1 VSGRRV
7 RLSASARV
15 LIAMTGML
23 ATAIALLVLIAYVVT
38 TRTLMSSLDE
48 TLLRESQ
55 AYSAAMQGAPEG
67 DPLVTATRSYLG
79 GRTGGETGGL
89 SPILLVRF
97 NGGRVISNSETRI
110 ENAAGS
116 PPTSTTEPT
125 YVTVTLEGESYRVLA
140 TPLLALGEQVG
151 LFEAALSMGPVQRTA
166 SGIASTLSAAG
177 LLALAIMLPLA
188 YLGTR
193 RALSPLTRMAG
204 DAAVISHLAPGRRI
218 EYDGPRDELGS
229 LAESLNGMLVRLENS
244 FDDQRRFVADASH
257 ELRTP
262 VAVIRGNIELLRSDT
277 ASGEEADES
286 LLMIENEAVRM
297 TRLLDEMLAL
307 ARLEDPNRLQPQPLE
322 AGTTVDE
329 VVGRARLLGDRRIVR
344 EGDCGVWVEGD
355 PDLLEQA
362 LMNLLKNAIAHTRA
376 GGLIVVECVAD
387 ATSARISVTDDG
399 PGIPEADLGR
409 VFDRF
414 YRAQGGRRDDATGGA
429 GLGLAIVER
438 LVELH
443 GGTVSAS
450 NVEPHGARLTIELP
464 RIAEPPL

>member
-15 LIAMTGML
+15 LFAMTGML
-23 ATAIALLVLIAYVVT
+23 ATAIALLVVISYVVT

-67 DPLVTATRSYLG
+67 DALVDSTRSYLG

-97 NGGRVISNSETRI
+97 NNGRVISNSETLI
-110 ENAAGS
+110 ENAVGS
-116 PPTSTTEPT
+116 PPTSTAEPT
-125 YVTVTLEGESYRVLA
+125 YATVTLDGESYRLLA
-140 TPLLALGEQVG
+140 TPLLSLGEQVG
-151 LFEAALSMGPVQRTA
+151 LFEAALSMGPVQLTA
-166 SGIASTLSAAG
+166 SGIATTLSAAG
-177 LLALAIMLPLA
+177 LIALAIMLPLA

-193 RALSPLTRMAG
+193 RALSPLTRMAA
-204 DAAVISHLAPGRRI
+204 DAAVISHAKPGRRI

-229 LAESLNGMLVRLENS
+229 LSESLNSMLVRLENS

-262 VAVIRGNIELLRSDT
+262 VAVIRGNVELLRSDT
-277 ASGEEADES
+277 ASGEEAGES
-286 LLMIENEAVRM
+286 LAMIENEAVRM

-307 ARLEDPNRLQPQPLE
+307 ARLEDPSRLQLQPLE
-322 AGTTVDE
+322 VGTSVDE
-329 VVGRARLLGDRRIVR
+329 VVARARLLGDRRVVR
-344 EGDCGVWVEGD
+344 EGDCDVWVSGD
-355 PDLLEQA
+355 PDLLDQA
-362 LMNLLKNAIAHTRA
+362 LMNLLKNAIAHTHA
-376 GGLIVVECVAD
+376 GGLIVVECEAHP
-387 ATSARISVTDDG
+387 ATVRISVTDDG
-399 PGIPEADLGR
+399 PGIPEADISR

-414 YRAQGGRRDDATGGA
+414 YRAQGGRRDGATGGA

-438 LVELH
+438 LVQLH

-450 NVEPHGARLTIELP
+450 NVVPHGARFTIELP
-464 RIAEPPL
+464 RIAEP